1 MKPFYVLIISFVI
14 VLLISKYSDVDQHQI
29 FAGNSAM
36 SIMLLFTA
44 MGHFRFKKGME
55 MMIPPRIPFKR
66 QLVMLT
72 GVFEILAAIGLSF
85 DQTRFAT
92 ALLLIL
98 FFLAVLPAN
107 IYTSRNR
114 ISYEK
119 GDNTGPGVSYLWFRL
134 PFQFFLIAWVWYF
147 SIHSYSTL

>member
-1 MKPFYVLIISFVI
+1 MKPFYVLIGSFVVI
-14 VLLISKYSDVDQHQI
+14 VLISKYADIEQHQI
-29 FAGNSAM
+29 FAGNASM

-44 MGHFRFKKGME
+44 MGHFKFKKGME
-55 MMIPPRIPFKR
+55 LMIPPRIPFKR
-66 QLVMLT
+66 QLVSLT

-85 DQTRFAT
+85 EQTRFAT
-92 ALLLIL
+92 ALLLIF

-107 IYTSRNR
+107 VYTSRRR
-114 ISYEK
+114 INYEK
-119 GDNTGPGVSYLWFRL
+119 GDNSGPGPNYLWFRL